1 MVCVCVLICDLIC
14 VFIVFSSI
22 EASTESWTVFNALS
36 VGIAGKSLLDPVP
49 RIVGGALGLGPAQS
63 TRPSHGGLA

>member
-1 MVCVCVLICDLIC
+1 MVCVCVLMC
-14 VFIVFSSI
+14 VLMVFSSI
-22 EASTESWTVFNALS
+22 DASTESGTVFNVLS